1 MKKKIKQD
9 RGTVSDWSGT
19 ADRLSME
26 TLSDEMTFK
35 QRSKESEE
43 LSHVYVGESTP
54 GRGSA
59 K

>member
-1 MKKKIKQD
+1 M
-9 RGTVSDWSGT
+9 SDWSGT
-19 ADRLSME
+19 TDRLSME
-26 TLSDEMTFK
+26 ALSDEMTFK